1 MMERLSFNIADVVV
15 LVIIGFCVYFYY
27 NRGLISTLFGFCST
41 LLSIVLSRLLSP
53 FAADILRKTSIFE
66 SIKEYI
72 GKSIVENGTGG
83 ESGFISNLGIP
94 DFLKTALLDNDNKE
108 VYKAL
113 NVTNPKDYVS
123 EYIASFVINIIAM
136 IIVFVL
142 VFVLIKV
149 LANTLNIV
157 SKLPVL
163 RTANKLGGGALGLV
177 QAVLII
183 WIGLAVLTMLYG
195 KPMFNDANEAV
206 ANSLIASKF
215 YDSNILIKGLSAI
228 GNLL

>member
-1 MMERLSFNIADVVV
+1 MFNIADVVV
-15 LVIIGFCVYFYY
+15 IVIIGFCVYFYY

-41 LLSIVLSRLLSP
+41 LLSLVLSRLLSP
-53 FAADILRKTSIFE
+53 VVANILRGTSLFE

-72 GKSIVENGTGG
+72 GNSIVENGTGG
-83 ESGFISNLGIP
+83 ENGFISNLGIP

-136 IIVFVL
+136 VLVFVL
-142 VFVLIKV
+142 VFILIKV

-157 SKLPVL
+157 SKLPIL
-163 RTANKLGGGALGLV
+163 KTANRLGGGILGFV

-183 WIGLAVLTMLYG
+183 WIGLAILTMLYG

-228 GNLL
+228 GNLI